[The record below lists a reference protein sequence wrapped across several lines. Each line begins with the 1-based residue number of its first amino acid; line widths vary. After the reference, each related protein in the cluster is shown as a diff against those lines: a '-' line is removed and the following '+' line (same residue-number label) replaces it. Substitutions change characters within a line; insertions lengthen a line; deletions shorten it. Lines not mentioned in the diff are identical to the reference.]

1 LAQEAAQAQAKA
13 QAKAKIR
20 PLLEVP
26 QASVNLRGKP
36 KIALAQSVIRIGLF
50 FNRFAKDHS
59 DG

>member
-1 LAQEAAQAQAKA
+1 VLAQKEAKTKA
-13 QAKAKIR
+13 QIR
-20 PLLEVP
+20 SLLAVP
-26 QASVNLRGKP
+26 QAGVNLRGNP